1 MKTLLLPLLLAACPL
16 VAVAAPAPPQPQP
29 QPQNKNRTAA
39 YVSDAVDIPLRA
51 GASDRH
57 KIIGAV
63 RCGSA
68 IQVLK
73 VDAVK
78 GYTQIRAPSG
88 ARGWLRSDQLTDT
101 PSSRE
106 QLAGVRQEL
115 AQLQARHGD
124 LKQHMDDAASK
135 PSGEGLSY
143 PQLYEEALQLRQQMA
158 QYRKVAADTVAIDDR
173 NKALQ
178 ERVVTLEREL
188 QIVQQESQA
197 LRNENN
203 NIRLLMG
210 GVLLGACLLV
220 AVLVPKIRERRR
232 AQWSQL

>member
-16 VAVAAPAPPQPQP
+16 VAVSAPAQPKP
-29 QPQNKNRTAA
+29 QPQNINRTAA

-63 RCGSA
+63 RSGSA

-73 VDAVK
+73 VDSAK

-88 ARGWLRSDQLTDT
+88 ARGWIRSDQLTDT

-115 AQLQARHGD
+115 EQLQARHGD
-124 LKQHMDDAASK
+124 LKQHMDDMADK

-143 PQLYEEALQLRQQMA
+143 PQLYEEALKLRQQLA
-158 QYRKVAADTVAIDDR
+158 QYRKVASDTVAIDDR

-178 ERVVTLEREL
+178 EHVVTLEREL

-232 AQWSQL
+232 AQWNQL